1 VRTPG
6 LAEQVTESAA
16 SGHSTTVTPVFLAGA
31 LPPGQTS
38 ADAPPEPA
46 VRFDDVYEN
55 HVDFVWRSLRRLG
68 VADAGVE
75 DAVQDVFVVV
85 HRRLAEFEGRSTMKT
100 WIFGILYRVASD
112 HRRLV
117 RRKGDHEPL
126 SPAIADARPLPDAV
140 LEVGDAL
147 RSLDAALARIDPLRR
162 AVLVMSDIEG
172 LTAPEIAE
180 ALSIKPNTVYSRLR
194 VARQELELALGPV
207 REEEA

>member
-1 VRTPG
+1 VTTAG
-6 LAEQVTESAA
+6 LADRVTESATC
-16 SGHSTTVTPVFLAGA
+16 GHSTTVTPVSLAGA
-31 LPPGQTS
+31 CPPGQTA
-38 ADAPPEPA
+38 ADEAHPSA
-46 VRFDDVYEN
+46 VRFDDLYET

-68 VADAGVE
+68 VADAGLE

-85 HRRLAEFEGRSTMKT
+85 HRRMAEFEGRSSMKT

-112 HRRLV
+112 HRRLA
-117 RRKGDHEPL
+117 RRKGDHDPL
-126 SPAIADARPLPDAV
+126 SPALADPQPLPDAV
-140 LEVGDAL
+140 LEVGEAL
-147 RSLDAALARIDPLRR
+147 RALDAALARIDPLRR

-180 ALSIKPNTVYSRLR
+180 ALGIKLNTVYSRLR